1 VADDVRDIKITA
13 PNGPL
18 EAMVSVP
25 DGSGPWPGVVVVHDA
40 IGYSPDNRRTTA
52 RISAEGYVTI
62 TPNLFSRGRV
72 RCITSAFRSLFTR
85 TGPTVDDILAARE
98 HLLGMPE
105 CSGPV
110 GIVGFCMGGQFALLL
125 SPRGFAASAPFY
137 GTPLPRGLDEAL
149 DASCPVVASF
159 GRRDP
164 LGIGAGERLT
174 KVVEARNIT
183 ADVKVYPDVGH
194 SFANQLPAQPL
205 LRITGF
211 GYDEAATEDAWSRVF
226 AFFDTHLRA
235 G

>member
-1 VADDVRDIKITA
+1 VPDDVRDIHITA

-40 IGYSPDNRRTTA
+40 VGYRPDNRTTTA
-52 RISAEGYVTI
+52 RICAKGYVTI

-98 HLLGMPE
+98 HLLAMPE

-125 SPRGFAASAPFY
+125 SPRGFAATAPFY
-137 GTPLPRGLDEAL
+137 GTPLPRGLDDAL
-149 DASCPVVASF
+149 DAACPVVASF

-164 LGIGAGERLT
+164 LGIGAGKRLN

-183 ADVKVYPDVGH
+183 ADVKVYPDAGH

-226 AFFDTHLRA
+226 TFFDTHLRA

>member
-1 VADDVRDIKITA
+1 MRDIKITA

-40 IGYSPDNRRTTA
+40 VGYSPDNRTTTA
-52 RISAEGYVTI
+52 RISAQGYVTI

-98 HLLGMPE
+98 HLLAMPE

-164 LGIGAGERLT
+164 LGIGAGKRLT

-183 ADVKVYPDVGH
+183 ADVKVYPDAGH

>member
-1 VADDVRDIKITA
+1 
-13 PNGPL
+13 
-18 EAMVSVP
+18 MVSVP
-25 DGSGPWPGVVVVHDA
+25 EGSGPWPGVVVVHDA

-98 HLLGMPE
+98 HLLAMPE

-137 GTPLPRGLDEAL
+137 GTPLPRSLDEAL

-183 ADVKVYPDVGH
+183 ADVKVYPDAGH